1 MKTIGLLLLVMVG
14 CIIVSASA
22 TNARAKETASSRII
36 PIPKREHGYS
46 NFESTVITSQDD
58 LDSFLPKKSKGK
70 DMGWNSR
77 KDFEKAI
84 AEANLDF
91 EREALVLL
99 RHTEGS
105 GSVQIT
111 FRESR
116 LIKDKLVCQIDRKE
130 PGMGTADM
138 AYYCFALA
146 VVKTDVTQVELKVA
160 GRKPVI
166 LSLKKESSNK
176 PDAGAGK

>member
-1 MKTIGLLLLVMVG
+1 MKTKSLLLFVMVG
-14 CIIVSASA
+14 YIIAHASA
-22 TNARAKETASSRII
+22 TEAHGKDAASSRTI

-46 NFESTVITSQDD
+46 NFESTVIASQDD
-58 LDSFLPKKSKGK
+58 LDSFFLKTFKAKS
-70 DMGWNSR
+70 MGWNNR

-84 AEANLDF
+84 ATAKLDF

-111 FRESR
+111 FRESL
-116 LIKDKLVCQIDRKE
+116 LIKDRIVCQIDRKMPE
-130 PGMGTADM
+130 MGTADM

-146 VVKTDVTQVELKVA
+146 VVKTKVTQVELKVA

-166 LSLKKESSNK
+166 LSLKKEPSNK
-176 PDAGAGK
+176 PDAGNGK

>member
-1 MKTIGLLLLVMVG
+1 MKTKSLLLVVMVG
-14 CIIVSASA
+14 YIIANASA
-22 TNARAKETASSRII
+22 TKAHGEDAPSSRTI
-36 PIPKREHGYS
+36 PIPTREHGYS
-46 NFESTVITSQDD
+46 NFESTVIASQDD
-58 LDSFLPKKSKGK
+58 LDLFLLKKSKAK
-70 DMGWNSR
+70 NMGWNSR

-84 AEANLDF
+84 AEATLDF
-91 EREALVLL
+91 GREALVLL

-146 VVKTDVTQVELKVA
+146 VVKTEVAQVELKVA